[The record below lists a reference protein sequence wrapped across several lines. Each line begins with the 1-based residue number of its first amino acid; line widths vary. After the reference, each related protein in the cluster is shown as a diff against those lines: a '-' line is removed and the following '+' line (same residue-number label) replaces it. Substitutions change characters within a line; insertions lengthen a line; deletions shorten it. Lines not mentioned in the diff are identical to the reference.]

1 LDGNGNP
8 IDPRDHEVGQTGWKE
23 NGRGGQAVLHG
34 QGDGDRHQDTQ
45 VGEGPGRL
53 TFPSLPPPRGWLAGC
68 GVEGGRHRFTVGA
81 LRGVRHTVGVIHVRL
96 FGAARAAAGEAECDV
111 DVVSLNALVGWL
123 SRAHGDEMARV
134 LARCSFLVDGVAV
147 KDRTS
152 DQLLPVGSSVDVLP
166 PFAGG

>member
-1 LDGNGNP
+1 
-8 IDPRDHEVGQTGWKE
+8 
-23 NGRGGQAVLHG
+23 
-34 QGDGDRHQDTQ
+34 
-45 VGEGPGRL
+45 
-53 TFPSLPPPRGWLAGC
+53 
-68 GVEGGRHRFTVGA
+68 
-81 LRGVRHTVGVIHVRL
+81 VGVIHVRL